1 MIIQSECFFLN
12 HSFNAVGSNFARQ
25 ARAIWKL
32 VTMLRSCL
40 VPMLLSPW
48 FSSIWSEYKD
58 RKDRVPAKGIILE
71 CDLKPAIGLNVTVS
85 TKSQVYHK
93 TSDQQGTFTLHL
105 KDIGEVI
112 DTVET
117 PGRNVFSGLAI
128 LGNGTNWTLGN
139 CPDATSAWE
148 QVAICPT
155 TVLMGQDVQTRF
167 VDNPTDPRVI
177 CPCGKLVEASLVFQS
192 ASSWI
197 VCNSLCPKQACFH
210 LASLS
215 TIAQAIADDC
225 LMKNVQ
231 KNFHVDRAASMEAAL
246 LQILQENCVEK
257 LTEAY
262 NTFTE
267 DLGLVPSNF
276 QRLIEEHDPWQG
288 RGNGKTLIVDTSGS
302 MSGINRHLQR
312 KLGQEWPNVDR
323 KGAGDSSFTQ
333 SGSMGRSL
341 LTTLESQSLP
351 DYAMVI
357 VVSDF
362 QDSVEGS
369 FCETLGKLAER
380 KHAVIVLE
388 SVERY
393 PQACLHEVAK
403 KTGGHSSVGRI
414 ARK

>member
-1 MIIQSECFFLN
+1 MIIQSEYFFLN
-12 HSFNAVGSNFARQ
+12 HSFNAFGSNFTRQ

-71 CDLKPAIGLNVTVS
+71 CDLEPAIGLNVS

-93 TSDQQGTFTLHL
+93 ISDQQGTFTLHL
-105 KDIGEVI
+105 KDIEVI

-128 LGNGTNWTLGN
+128 LGNGKNWTLGN
-139 CPDATSAWE
+139 CPHATSAWE

-197 VCNSLCPKQACFH
+197 VCKSLCPKQTCFH

-231 KNFHVDRAASMEAAL
+231 NNFHVDRAASMEAAL
-246 LQILQENCVEK
+246 LQILQENCVK
-257 LTEAY
+257 TLTEA
-262 NTFTE
+262 NWSTFRE

-302 MSGINRHLQR
+302 RNLSTSA
-312 KLGQEWPNVDR
+312 E
-323 KGAGDSSFTQ
+323 
-333 SGSMGRSL
+333 
-341 LTTLESQSLP
+341 
-351 DYAMVI
+351 
-357 VVSDF
+357 
-362 QDSVEGS
+362 
-369 FCETLGKLAER
+369 ETRTG
-380 KHAVIVLE
+380 
-388 SVERY
+388 
-393 PQACLHEVAK
+393 VAK
-403 KTGGHSSVGRI
+403 CRPE
-414 ARK
+414 RRW